1 VSRSGRRPG
10 DPNVTR
16 EEILSAAR
24 TTFAESGYEGAT
36 LRRIAGRAGV
46 DPSLI
51 VHHFGG
57 KEQLFAAAHD
67 LPVDPGRIASVI
79 GDGPA
84 SEMGMRVARFTL
96 GGLAVDGSP
105 AVSLMRAASTHGS
118 AAVMLREFV
127 DRVMIDPV
135 AGMIEGPKSRQRVA
149 LVASHVLGVLFS
161 RYVVGLEEMTSAS
174 IDELIAELGP
184 IFQSVL
190 TGEADAIPPDV

>member
-190 TGEADAIPPDV
+190 TGEADATPTDV